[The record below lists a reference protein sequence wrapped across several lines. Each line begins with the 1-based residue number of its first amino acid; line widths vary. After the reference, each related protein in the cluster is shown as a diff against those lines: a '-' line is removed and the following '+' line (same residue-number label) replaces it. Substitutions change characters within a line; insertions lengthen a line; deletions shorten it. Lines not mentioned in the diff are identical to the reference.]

1 MPGCVARAPPQGEP
15 ATPASTLRCP
25 RRVNK
30 GAYAVSA
37 EDRIGS
43 IEEGK
48 LADTIVLDRNLLE
61 IEPTD
66 IRNTRV
72 LKTIL
77 NGVLVYES

>member
-1 MPGCVARAPPQGEP
+1 MPEKGELGENE
-15 ATPASTLRCP
+15 TLTVEQAL
-25 RRVNK
+25 RVFTIN

-48 LADTIVLDRNLLE
+48 LADMIVLDRNLFE
-61 IEPTD
+61 VEPTD

-72 LKTIL
+72 LKTIV
-77 NGVLVYES
+77 NGELVYES